1 MFLSRTPNSPLNTS
15 SEPFS
20 LFLQK
25 VHPLWLPFLPLRLN
39 HIYVATKPISTAP
52 PILATTAATITLG
65 GVRESEV
72 GEGVGEEVTID
83 VWVTTTVLP
92 PCTDSNVVKTMLLEL
107 CVDEE
112 KVHGGSVYGS
122 SEDVLNC
129 VVSIEVEELNDN
141 EDELNSSEVEAVLE
155 ALEKSEDSLANVGL
169 KIINGT
175 VDKVEGTLDSEF

>member
-52 PILATTAATITLG
+52 PTPAITAATIILG
-65 GVRESEV
+65 DGWESEV
-72 GEGVGEEVTID
+72 GEDVGEEVTID

-107 CVDEE
+107 RVDEE
-112 KVHGGSVYGS
+112 EVVGGEVDGSV
-122 SEDVLNC
+122 EDVLNC

-141 EDELNSSEVEAVLE
+141 EDELNSSEVEGVLE
-155 ALEKSEDSLANVGL
+155 ALEKSEDSLANVEF
-169 KIINGT
+169 KIKNGT
-175 VDKVEGTLDSEF
+175 VAKVEGTLVSEF